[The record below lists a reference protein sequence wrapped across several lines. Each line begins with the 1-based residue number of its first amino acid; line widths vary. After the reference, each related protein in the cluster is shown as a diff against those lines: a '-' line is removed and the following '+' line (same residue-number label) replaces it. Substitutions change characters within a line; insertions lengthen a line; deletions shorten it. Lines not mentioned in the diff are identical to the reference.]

1 MDKFSLKW
9 NDFPTNVV
17 QSFQQL
23 RHEEDFS
30 DVTLVGDD
38 FKPISAHKVVLS
50 SCSEYFKNVLQ
61 NSQKHSHPVLCLQ
74 GLRKADLRNI
84 LDYIY
89 NGELNIYQE
98 DLEGFMLIAQ
108 RLKLEGLNG
117 KDEDE
122 DDVDFQEQSAMNDST
137 ATGDEKIQ
145 NEQFYVANNRIHLGD
160 LKGAAPLIGTSFSTS
175 LTSIDTGPLV
185 REAPVVGIAVDEK
198 RHVAKGHQDKK
209 IVIPSGFADIASLD
223 EKLVEMFSRD
233 QSGMYSCH
241 NCPKIFKK
249 RAHMLEHVETHVEGL
264 QFACNFCSKSLR
276 SRNTLK
282 NHILHYHTA

>member
-1 MDKFSLKW
+1 MDKFSLNW
-9 NDFPTNVV
+9 NDFQTNVV
-17 QSFQQL
+17 RSFQQL

-50 SCSEYFKNVLQ
+50 SCSAYFKNVLQ
-61 NSQKHSHPVLCLQ
+61 NSRKHSHPVLCLQ
-74 GLRKADLRNI
+74 GLRNADLRNI

-89 NGELNIYQE
+89 IGELNIYQE

-117 KDEDE
+117 KDEDA
-122 DDVDFQEQSAMNDST
+122 DDVDFQEEFTLNAST
-137 ATGDEKIQ
+137 PSDDEKLQ
-145 NEQFYVANNRIHLGD
+145 NKQFYVA
-160 LKGAAPLIGTSFSTS
+160 KGQ
-175 LTSIDTGPLV
+175 D
-185 REAPVVGIAVDEK
+185 
-198 RHVAKGHQDKK
+198 DKK
-209 IVIPSGFADIASLD
+209 IIIQSGFADIASLD

-264 QFACNFCSKSLR
+264 QFDCNFCSKSLR
-276 SRNTLK
+276 SRSTLRWHIWQSHK
-282 NHILHYHTA
+282 NK